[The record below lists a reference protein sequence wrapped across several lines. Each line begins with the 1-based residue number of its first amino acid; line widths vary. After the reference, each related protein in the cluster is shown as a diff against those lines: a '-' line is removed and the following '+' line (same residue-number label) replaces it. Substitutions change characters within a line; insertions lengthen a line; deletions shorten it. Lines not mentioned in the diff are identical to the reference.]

1 MVMYW
6 LKSRKEVTTD
16 LPQYQRDFDLSPQ
29 DDHSMFW
36 EYLEVGRYM
45 YQLRCSAVPELSLVL
60 YSGQI
65 QTEEDGAQ
73 DKLQNAPSSTQRQRR
88 EESTYST
95 ESFLKRTQEIMYE
108 IQPETH

>member
-36 EYLEVGRYM
+36 EYLEVGKYM
-45 YQLRCSAVPELSLVL
+45 CQLRFSAV
-60 YSGQI
+60 
-65 QTEEDGAQ
+65 
-73 DKLQNAPSSTQRQRR
+73 R
-88 EESTYST
+88 EVSRLRAVSP
-95 ESFLKRTQEIMYE
+95 FLKNSLENNAKVSVRA
-108 IQPETH
+108 

>member
-45 YQLRCSAVPELSLVL
+45 YQRRCRKVL
-60 YSGQI
+60 
-65 QTEEDGAQ
+65 
-73 DKLQNAPSSTQRQRR
+73 KLPLP
-88 EESTYST
+88 
-95 ESFLKRTQEIMYE
+95 FK
-108 IQPETH
+108 